1 MMVRLFIAGLVAA
14 AAVVTFACAGGGTA
28 SPGATSTP
36 AGTPQ
41 SAATIRAV
49 KTLKYDRD
57 SLILSASQPVTVRF
71 VNEDTGVPHD
81 FAVYRDAAHTQL
93 VAKTDI
99 CTAPCEE
106 QLQLDLTPGEYHFM
120 CTVHPQQMEGMII
133 VR

>member
-14 AAVVTFACAGGGTA
+14 AAVVTFACAGGTA

-57 SLILSASQPVTVRF
+57 SLTLSAGQPVTVRF

-99 CTAPCEE
+99 CTAPCDE
-106 QLQLDLTPGEYHFM
+106 QLQLNLASGEYHFM

-133 VR
+133 AR